1 MWFMGRDSSM
11 LLDMGTCRLT
21 LQGSGGSSR
30 GGCCSAGLSDS
41 SVLLGWLWDRDW
53 VGAWGSEIGR
63 ATGEV
68 TGGASSDTL
77 VNSKKRKKKL
87 KVKWVTTNVTM
98 ILELKKKRFHYG

>member
-53 VGAWGSEIGR
+53 AGAWGSETRR

-77 VNSKKRKKKL
+77 VNSKKKRKKKS
-87 KVKWVTTNVTM
+87 
-98 ILELKKKRFHYG
+98 